1 MPSRLADWAGDD
13 VDEPRVEPGAPA
25 EPSHLAQ
32 ATAPASPPGIT
43 LGQPHRQRTARQ
55 PSRTAVEAPATTT
68 PSLVDGRPTPTWPPE
83 PSGPH
88 MPPSAVF
95 AGMPDATSGSTV
107 GSAKASKARRWG
119 LFRTQSKSQS
129 QSGDEGAAE
138 DLSFEAPTTL
148 PSWLVAIGSAVAA
161 AAFLLP
167 WSSTAVGAKSFGG
180 YTDSWGFASPSH
192 LLVWLAAV
200 AVLILTV
207 TPNRVPAWLR
217 TEVAGLVLGGV
228 LLGFAWPYVIGGW
241 PGGASIGIFVETI
254 AALALVSGGILAVRQ
269 GRHGEDVTGV

>member
-13 VDEPRVEPGAPA
+13 VHELIGERGAA
-25 EPSHLAQ
+25 AQPSDVAH
-32 ATAPASPPGIT
+32 ASAASPGIT
-43 LGQPHRQRTARQ
+43 LGQPHRQRAARQ
-55 PSRTAVEAPATTT
+55 PSRPAVEAPA
-68 PSLVDGRPTPTWPPE
+68 PSAIAKVDGPPTPTWPPE

-95 AGMPDATSGSTV
+95 AGMPDATTASAAG
-107 GSAKASKARRWG
+107 GAKKAKARWWN
-119 LFRTQSKSQS
+119 FTRTPA
-129 QSGDEGAAE
+129 QSGNEGAPEELA
-138 DLSFEAPTTL
+138 FEAPATI

-167 WSSTAVGAKSFGG
+167 WSSPAVGAKSFGG

-200 AVLILTV
+200 AVLILAV

-217 TEVAGLVLGGV
+217 TEVAGLLLGGV

-254 AALALVSGGILAVRQ
+254 AALALVSGGILALRS
-269 GRHGEDVTGV
+269 GRHGEDVAGV

>member
-1 MPSRLADWAGDD
+1 MPTRLADWAGAD
-13 VDEPRVEPGAPA
+13 VHELVEAGTPP
-25 EPSHLAQ
+25 EPS
-32 ATAPASPPGIT
+32 PAGIT
-43 LGQPHRQRTARQ
+43 LGQPHRQRPARQ
-55 PSRTAVEAPATTT
+55 PSRPPMDVPATSAA
-68 PSLVDGRPTPTWPPE
+68 SLIDGPPTPTWPPE

-95 AGMPDATSGSTV
+95 AGMPDATTAANPGNT
-107 GSAKASKARRWG
+107 KASKSRWWN
-119 LFRTQSKSQS
+119 RAKAPSASSDQ
-129 QSGDEGAAE
+129 AASE
-138 DLSFEAPTTL
+138 DLSFEAPTTI

-167 WSSTAVGAKSFGG
+167 WSGTAVGAKSFGG

-192 LLVWLAAV
+192 LLVCLAAV
-200 AVLILTV
+200 AVLILAV

-241 PGGASIGIFVETI
+241 PGGASIGIFVETV
-254 AALALVSGGILAVRQ
+254 AALALVSGGILALRPA
-269 GRHGEDVTGV
+269 RHGEDVAGV